1 MRESSFDIS
10 SVGYFNDAGYTYKT
24 TTGKTRALETI
35 LATVGA
41 NAIRE
46 SRLWV
51 NPTDTSK
58 TCEHSRIAPLSDKIY
73 LAL

>member
-10 SVGYFNDAGYTYKT
+10 SVGYLNDAGYTYKT
-24 TTGKTRALETI
+24 TPGKTRALETI
-35 LATVGA
+35 LATAGA
-41 NAIRE
+41 NAIR

-58 TCEHSRIAPLSDKIY
+58 TCEHSRIAPLSHKIY